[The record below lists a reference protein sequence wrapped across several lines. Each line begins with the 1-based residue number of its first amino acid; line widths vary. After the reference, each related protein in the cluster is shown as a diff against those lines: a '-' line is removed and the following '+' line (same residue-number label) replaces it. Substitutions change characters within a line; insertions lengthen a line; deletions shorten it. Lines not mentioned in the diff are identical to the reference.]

1 MAGGGGDEES
11 FIDQYR
17 IRPYQFCNR
26 NKGRKVKKLI
36 FALSFL
42 FIFASSASATIYRW
56 VDEEGVVNFSDDYSK
71 IPPEYRH
78 KVEEVNIQKTGP
90 STPSQAPSGKI
101 TVGVQSG
108 ETAKQAPPS
117 AQPLIREGDF
127 AIKLA
132 EALRIGQAK
141 SDAEA
146 ESMLASV
153 GIAPRNGWIADY
165 PVTPNV
171 IGELQSAVGGAVDS
185 GKLRMRRNEAI
196 TALQNLAAEQ
206 GLHVTA
212 DTESRNAGAFRSVEP

>member
-1 MAGGGGDEES
+1 MKR
-11 FIDQYR
+11 FI
-17 IRPYQFCNR
+17 F
-26 NKGRKVKKLI
+26 VL
-36 FALSFL
+36 LFL
-42 FIFASSASATIYRW
+42 FIFASSATATIYRW
-56 VDEEGVVNFSDDYSK
+56 VDEKGVVNFTDDYSK
-71 IPPEYRH
+71 VPAEYRN
-78 KVEEVNIQKTGP
+78 KVEEVNIQKMGP
-90 STPSQAPSGKI
+90 SLPSQAPPGKP
-101 TVGVQSG
+101 TVGVQSRK
-108 ETAKQAPPS
+108 TATQLPPM
-117 AQPLIREGDF
+117 AQSLIREGDF